1 MIAGFSCKD
10 TEKIFKGEY
19 TKKWDA
25 NVRRRGQM
33 KLDILDA
40 AISLEDLKVPPGN
53 RLHALKDDFSGYYS
67 IFINMQWRVIF
78 KWEDNN
84 ASSVRI
90 IDYH

>member
-1 MIAGFSCKD
+1 MIINFSCKN
-10 TEKIFKGEY
+10 TQKVFKGEY

-25 NVRRRGQM
+25 NIRRKGQM

-53 RLHALKDDFSGYYS
+53 RLHALKDDLAGYYS
-67 IFINMQWRVIF
+67 ISINMQWRVIF
-78 KWEDNN
+78 QWDDNN
-84 ASSVRI
+84 ASKVKI